1 MPDDHGPASELEELR
16 CLVHQYETML
26 ANISDTVVLVDRDAK
41 ITVTTGLRFGMLGY
55 GEEFWE
61 SHTLMDVMHPDDIER
76 VLQVRDELEAHPGE
90 PMVFT
95 VQMRRRDDT
104 WLDIEVTAVDCA
116 DDPLVDG
123 IVLTVRD
130 VTERLRTRRQLED
143 LTREAVEQAHHR
155 VELVG
160 RVSHELRNPVHA
172 LQGLVELLITTE
184 LPPTAHELVRSANRQ
199 TSILGRIVDDLLE
212 YSRLEAGR
220 PEPDTRPTDLRSLVD
235 DATEL
240 ANDLAR
246 PGVRVR
252 SEVADD
258 VPTYVM
264 VDGPRV
270 SQVLSNL
277 VTNAA
282 KFTPDGT
289 ISITVSTVHG
299 QPDRVR
305 LEVVDTGTGIAPDDL
320 ERLWRPFEQGAADA
334 VVQFGGAGLGLAI
347 TRGLVDLLGG
357 TVTVNSAVGAGS
369 RFAVDLPAP
378 ATTDEPRKGVLRP
391 DLPAGAKVLV
401 VEDNTT
407 NQLLVQEQLARLGV
421 SATLVATGEDAVA
434 QLQPGHPYS
443 MVLMDWQLPGIDG
456 LEATR
461 QARAAEPDDV
471 HVPIVAMTA
480 SAMPAD
486 AQKCRD
492 AGMDDLLAKPVGL
505 AGLATSIQRWAG
517 DGGAGAPDPTE
528 GSVAPGARIDPAALD
543 ELAED
548 LGGTGPVRSI
558 VRTYLTELDKRRSA
572 VEDAASAGVADE
584 LRAAAHSLKA
594 TSATLGAV
602 AVDALA
608 RELEKAPFPPSRD
621 LLARFAATCDATASS
636 MQEWLDDGDP
646 DS

>member
-1 MPDDHGPASELEELR
+1 MPEEDPAGAEVEELR
-16 CLVHQYETML
+16 RLVHRYETML
-26 ANISDTVVLVDRDAK
+26 ANISDTVVLVDREANV
-41 ITVTTGLRFGMLGY
+41 TVTAGLRYGMLGY
-55 GEEFWE
+55 GQDYWTDH
-61 SHTLMDVMHPDDIER
+61 SLLDVVHRDDVGR
-76 VLQVRDELEAHPGE
+76 VLQVRDELEAHPGT

-95 VQMRRRDDT
+95 VRMQRHDGL
-104 WLDIEVTAVDCA
+104 WLDIEVTAVDCTA
-116 DDPLVDG
+116 DPLVDG

-143 LTREAVEQAHHR
+143 LTREALEESHRR

-184 LPPTAHELVRSANRQ
+184 LPATTLELVRSANRQ

-220 PEPDTRPTDLRSLVD
+220 PEPEPRPTDLRHLVA
-235 DATEL
+235 DAAEM
-240 ANDLAR
+240 ADDLAR
-246 PGVRVR
+246 PLVTVR
-252 SEVADD
+252 SSVADD

-282 KFTPDGT
+282 KFTAEGT
-289 ISITVSTVHG
+289 ITINVTTVRDR
-299 QPDRVR
+299 PDHVR
-305 LEVVDTGTGIAPDDL
+305 IEVLDTGAGIAADDL
-320 ERLWRPFEQGAADA
+320 ERLWRPFEQGASAA

-357 TVTVNSAVGAGS
+357 TVTVDSAVGAGS

-378 ATTDEPRKGVLRP
+378 ATADEPRRGVLRP
-391 DLPAGAKVLV
+391 DLPPGTRVLV
-401 VEDNTT
+401 VEDNPT

-421 SATLVATGEDAVA
+421 PATLVETGEEAVA
-434 QLQPGHPYS
+434 ELQPGHPYAL
-443 MVLMDWQLPGIDG
+443 VLMDWQLPGIDG

-461 QARAAEPDDV
+461 QARALEPEGT
-471 HVPIVAMTA
+471 HTPIVAMTA

-505 AGLATSIQRWAG
+505 DGLATSVQRWAG
-517 DGGAGAPDPTE
+517 GGAPRTE
-528 GSVAPGARIDPAALD
+528 DDRSTVAPGARIDPAALD

-558 VRTYLTELDKRRSA
+558 VQTYLTELARRRAA
-572 VEDAASAGVADE
+572 VEDAASQGAADA
-584 LRAAAHSLKA
+584 LRGAAHSLKA

-608 RELEKAPFPPSRD
+608 RELEAAPFPPSPD

-636 MQEWLDDGDP
+636 MRDWLAAGDDA
-646 DS
+646 

>member
-1 MPDDHGPASELEELR
+1 MPEGPDPSELEELR
-16 CLVHQYETML
+16 RLVHQYETML
-26 ANISDTVVLVDRDAK
+26 DNISDTVLLVDSTGR
-41 ITVTTGLRFGMLGY
+41 ITVTTGLRNQMLGY
-55 GEEFWE
+55 GDDYWTDH
-61 SHTLMDVMHPDDIER
+61 SLLDVMHRDDLER
-76 VLQVRDELEAHPGE
+76 VLQVRDELAAHPGA

-95 VQMRRRDDT
+95 VQMQRHDGI
-104 WLDIEVTAVDCA
+104 WLDVEVTAVDCT

-130 VTERLRTRRQLED
+130 VTERLRTRRQLEE
-143 LTREAVEQAHHR
+143 LTAQAVEESHHR

-172 LQGLVELLITTE
+172 LQGLVELLITTD
-184 LPPTAHELVRSANRQ
+184 LPATAHELVRSANRQ

-220 PEPDTRPTDLRSLVD
+220 PDPEPRPTDLRSLVE

-252 SEVADD
+252 SEVGAD

-264 VDGPRV
+264 ADGPRI

-289 ISITVSTVHG
+289 ITIAVSTLRDTPGH
-299 QPDRVR
+299 VR
-305 LEVVDTGTGIAPDDL
+305 LEVVDTGTGIAPEDL
-320 ERLWRPFEQGAADA
+320 ERLWRPFEQGASDA
-334 VVQFGGAGLGLAI
+334 VVKFGGAGLGLAI

-357 TVTVNSAVGAGS
+357 SVPVNSAVGAGS

-378 ATTDEPRKGVLRP
+378 ETADEPRKGVLRP
-391 DLPAGAKVLV
+391 DVPASTRLLV
-401 VEDNTT
+401 VEDNPT
-407 NQLLVQEQLARLGV
+407 NQLLVQEQLTRLGIT
-421 SATLVATGEDAVA
+421 ATLVATGEEAVE
-434 QLQPGHPYS
+434 QLQPGHGYS

-461 QARAAEPDDV
+461 QARAAEGDGPRT
-471 HVPIVAMTA
+471 PIVAMTA

-505 AGLATSIQRWAG
+505 AGLATCIQRWSG
-517 DGGAGAPDPTE
+517 EGGEGPDIVE
-528 GSVAPGARIDPAALD
+528 SSVAPGARIDPAALD
-543 ELAED
+543 ELSED
-548 LGGTGPVRSI
+548 LGGSGPVRSI
-558 VRTYLTELDKRRSA
+558 VRTYLNELDKRRTA
-572 VEDAASAGVADE
+572 VEAAASAGVAED

-602 AVDALA
+602 AVDTLA

-636 MQEWLDDGDP
+636 MREWLDG
-646 DS
+646 SESE

>member
-1 MPDDHGPASELEELR
+1 MPDASGPAAELEEAR
-16 CLVHQYETML
+16 GLVHLYETML
-26 ANISDTVVLVDRDAK
+26 ANISDTVVLVDRDANV
-41 ITVTTGLRFGMLGY
+41 TVTAGLRYGMLGY
-55 GEEFWE
+55 GENYWTDH
-61 SHTLMDVMHPDDIER
+61 SLLDVVHPDDVAR
-76 VLQVRDELEAHPGE
+76 VLQLRDELEANPGT

-95 VQMRRRDDT
+95 VQMQRHDGI
-104 WLDIEVTAVDCA
+104 WLDIEVTAVDCT

-143 LTREAVEQAHHR
+143 LTREAVEESRRR

-184 LPPTAHELVRSANRQ
+184 LPATAHELVRSANRQ

-220 PEPDTRPTDLRSLVD
+220 PEPEPRPTDLRSLVD

-246 PGVRVR
+246 PEVIVR
-252 SEVADD
+252 SSVSED

-282 KFTPDGT
+282 KFTPGGS
-289 ISITVSTVHG
+289 ISINVAPVRDEPG
-299 QPDRVR
+299 RVR
-305 LEVVDTGTGIAPDDL
+305 LEVVDTGTGIASADL
-320 ERLWRPFEQGAADA
+320 ERLWRPFEQGTSDA
-334 VVQFGGAGLGLAI
+334 VVRFGGAGLGLAI

-357 TVTVNSAVGAGS
+357 TVTVDSAVGAGS

-378 ATTDEPRKGVLRP
+378 VTEDEPRKGVLRP
-391 DLPAGAKVLV
+391 DLPPGARVLV
-401 VEDNTT
+401 VEDNPT

-421 SATLVATGEDAVA
+421 DATLVDTGEAAVDE
-434 QLQPGHPYS
+434 LRPGHPYS

-461 QARAAEPDDV
+461 QARAAEPAGT

-486 AQKCRD
+486 TAKCRD

-505 AGLATSIQRWAG
+505 EGLSNSIQRWAG
-517 DGGAGAPDPTE
+517 AGTVPSAAQDGT
-528 GSVAPGARIDPAALD
+528 VAPGARIDPAALD

-548 LGGTGPVRSI
+548 LGG
-558 VRTYLTELDKRRSA
+558 
-572 VEDAASAGVADE
+572 
-584 LRAAAHSLKA
+584 
-594 TSATLGAV
+594 
-602 AVDALA
+602 
-608 RELEKAPFPPSRD
+608 
-621 LLARFAATCDATASS
+621 
-636 MQEWLDDGDP
+636 
-646 DS
+646 